1 MGLVIQLCPT
11 LCDPVDCSP
20 PDSSIHGDSPSKNTG
35 VVSVIETESR
45 TKEIVKFRAEIN
57 ETGRRKKN
65 QYQKILL

>member
-20 PDSSIHGDSPSKNTG
+20 PDSSIHVNSPSKNTG

>member
-1 MGLVIQLCPT
+1 
-11 LCDPVDCSP
+11 VDCSP